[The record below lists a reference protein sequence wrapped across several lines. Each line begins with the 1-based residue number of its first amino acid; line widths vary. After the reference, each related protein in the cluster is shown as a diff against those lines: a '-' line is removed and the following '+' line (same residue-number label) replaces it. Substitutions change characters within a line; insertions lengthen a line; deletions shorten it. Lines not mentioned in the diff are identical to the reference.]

1 MSNHLSPP
9 NQVGYSGRP
18 MFRPLE
24 AVFGGKSSVPGS
36 ALKGQSDVGASMGA
50 PRRGANAV
58 ATWLMID
65 RTGSGSLLLCLVAM
79 VLAILLQTRT
89 AWAEYLI
96 SPGDSLEISIVSLP
110 ELRQRAQVN
119 LEGQVTYPLIG
130 SLHVAG
136 YSLADIQSKI
146 KNELTNKSVR
156 SRTPDGSERVV
167 YIYPEEVS
175 VTVAEY
181 RPVYVNGDVSKP
193 GEIPY
198 RPSMTVRQAVALAG
212 GLDVLKF
219 RARDPNLEEF
229 DLRSERSLL
238 RMEHTRQQVMI
249 ARLSAELKGD
259 KRLETA
265 EEADTAHQFSDI
277 EKAQTEQ
284 LVLAL
289 RDHDQEIKSLGRS
302 LQQMQAQAN
311 TLERLQ
317 EQMTQGYQQQAAEVT
332 RLRASFERGL
342 ASVARISEEQRA
354 LAFASERL
362 LPRSL
367 YSKDFRCLAPATV
380 YPRALQPCRE
390 VPPDELLQPQDV
402 FLVGVRQPPAHLRRE
417 RRRLGEN
424 TALDVPAQSGWED
437 PFDEDGVPRSQRS
450 HPCVQSPDSRYA
462 GGVVLDGR
470 VRDETFVDTQEPE
483 DFG

>member
-50 PRRGANAV
+50 LRRGANAV

-136 YSLADIQSKI
+136 SSLADIQSKI

-277 EKAQTEQ
+277 QKAQTEQ

-362 LPRSL
+362 LQTEAQLSSVRKGAEEQRRQLEKAEDQRRLRLMRELQEAQTKLADIRTRIQTVDDKLLYVGSLRSRLASDSSSKPRL
-367 YSKDFRCLAPATV
+367 QIFRRNGAAWEEK
-380 YPRALQPCRE
+380 E
-390 VPPDELLQPQDV
+390 VSDDVELLPGDV
-402 FLVGVRQPPAHLRRE
+402 IEVTLRRSP
-417 RRRLGEN
+417 LMG
-424 TALDVPAQSGWED
+424 ALP
-437 PFDEDGVPRSQRS
+437 
-450 HPCVQSPDSRYA
+450 
-462 GGVVLDGR
+462 
-470 VRDETFVDTQEPE
+470 
-483 DFG
+483 